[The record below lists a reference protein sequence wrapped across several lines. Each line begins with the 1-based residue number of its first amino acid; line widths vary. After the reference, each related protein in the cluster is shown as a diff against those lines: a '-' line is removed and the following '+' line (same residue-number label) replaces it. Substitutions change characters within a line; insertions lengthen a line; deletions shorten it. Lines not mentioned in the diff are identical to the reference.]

1 MSRFTSAIL
10 GMTVAALTL
19 GAADIHIASG
29 HDIAPTDASL
39 QQRNDTIVYDVNRS
53 GKADRVSVAWSGS
66 ERPTV
71 VFEHPRMP
79 FTTIAAQVRTDL
91 SAAGNKRPANNDVT
105 RPNKPAPKQKM
116 ATACERN
123 ISALAEFAKQLD
135 AGRCIT

>member
-1 MSRFTSAIL
+1 MSRFTSGIL

-19 GAADIHIASG
+19 GAANLQIASG
-29 HDIAPTDASL
+29 HDIAPSDASL
-39 QQRNDTIVYDVNRS
+39 RQGNDAIVYDVNRT
-53 GKADRVSVAWSGS
+53 GKADRVSVAWAGS

-71 VFEHPRMP
+71 VFEHPKMP

-91 SAAGNKRPANNDVT
+91 SVADTKRQT
-105 RPNKPAPKQKM
+105 SHEISRPSKPAAKQKM